1 MPSHGPQPNHNH
13 NQYGQHNR
21 VDVSQALDLKYNHF
35 LSYDAVAKIQGV
47 TKQAIHNRIKHLL
60 PNNDTQ
66 YYQDHRANILSHI
79 QLKLL
84 SQVDSPRLKKV
95 NIRDAVISAGIL
107 YDKERL
113 ERGQSTTNA
122 DMKILSVTLQEL
134 EAQERELKRS
144 LGDLGVTGVR
154 DDGDCNIPPGETRND
169 IKGLKT
175 NVL

>member
-1 MPSHGPQPNHNH
+1 MPTHGPQPKHNH

-47 TKQAIHNRIKHLL
+47 TKQAVHNRIKHLL
-60 PNNDTQ
+60 PTPDTQ
-66 YYQDHRANILSHI
+66 YYQDHRADILSNI
-79 QLKLL
+79 QLQLL
-84 SQVDSPRLKKV
+84 SELDANRLKK
-95 NIRDAVISAGIL
+95 APAGSLVLAACQL

-113 ERGQSTTNA
+113 ERGQSTANA
-122 DMKILSVTLQEL
+122 DMRILSTTLQEL

-144 LGDLGVTGVR
+144 LGDLGVTGDR
-154 DDGDCNIPPGETRND
+154 DDGDCNIPPGEKCND
-169 IKGLKT
+169 IKEMNK